1 MFQSWSD
8 CVSGG
13 TTLSIIGKSLRSE
26 DLKVPFVNYWIL
38 QHPPPF
44 PKVHPSPAH
53 PSVQFPLR
61 KRYPSCLRPRFK
73 GLKKQIHLG
82 RAYYSRR
89 FSRSRFYCKTNN
101 QGQFLFAPWAPLIQ
115 LWIPFW
121 NSNYN
126 FLWPFLKTFVLNHTL
141 KKVEKICYYIFIL

>member
-1 MFQSWSD
+1 MFQNWSD

-13 TTLSIIGKSLRSE
+13 TTLSIIGKSLCSE

-44 PKVHPSPAH
+44 TKVHPSPAH
-53 PSVQFPLR
+53 PSVWFPLR
-61 KRYPSCLRPRFK
+61 TRYPSCLRPSFK

-89 FSRSRFYCKTNN
+89 FSRSRFYCKAIKGNFSLPRGLHWPSYEFHFEI
-101 QGQFLFAPWAPLIQ
+101 QIAIFFDRFVRHLFLI
-115 LWIPFW
+115 IP
-121 NSNYN
+121 
-126 FLWPFLKTFVLNHTL
+126 
-141 KKVEKICYYIFIL
+141 